1 MMLKTIEA
9 EINTDGTVTL
19 LEPVRIEHKSRA
31 IVTVLENA
39 SANGKRNAS
48 TLRKLLND
56 PGFRDRPARTSEEIE
71 SQIDEARN
79 SWE

>member
-1 MMLKTIEA
+1 MLKTIEA

-19 LEPVRIEHKSRA
+19 LEPVQIEHRSRA

-39 SANGKRNAS
+39 SAIGKRSAS
-48 TLRKLLND
+48 ALRQLIHD
-56 PGFRDRPARTSEEIE
+56 PGFRDRPARSPEEIE
-71 SQIDEARN
+71 TQIDEARN